1 MTIDEKYDI
10 VIVGAGPTG
19 LAIAHC
25 CSSIK
30 GMKILVIDRE
40 KTIGGCHRVIRDS
53 NGLFTEHGPRIY
65 LSIYKT
71 LFFLMKDMGLNIDDV
86 FVLYKYTL
94 IELLLQNVFPNIT
107 FSEVLILILD
117 FLYYMYDDRYGENVN
132 YEKHLKDKMFSN
144 KMIDILD
151 RTFRF
156 LDGATLSSYS
166 LNKVQSV
173 FNSATIVTIYQPK
186 QPLDEGLFTYWKTF
200 LEKRGVDFLLE
211 TNVEKINYNNG
222 KIVSINIKNKLIQLD
237 KLILAVPP
245 SSMTKILESNN
256 DSNIKN
262 CFGDFKLFE
271 EWSEKT
277 EYIEYISITYHFVN
291 DIDIPI
297 ISGATMDTEW
307 GILCINLSD
316 YMNNVEKKYK
326 KLLSLAITITDRKS
340 KYINK
345 TANECTAEELFDEVY
360 RQIKKS
366 IYPNLPKK
374 GEYKAI
380 MNPNN
385 YYKNGKWNTKDEA
398 FFNTF
403 GTKYIKNTSDTIS
416 NIYNAG
422 SHNGNDLI
430 HYTTM
435 ESAVSNGINLSTELF
450 PELKDRYNVQP
461 FITTIDYIFYLI
473 ITIIILI
480 LVILLLRNI

>member
-156 LDGATLSSYS
+156 
-166 LNKVQSV
+166 
-173 FNSATIVTIYQPK
+173 
-186 QPLDEGLFTYWKTF
+186 
-200 LEKRGVDFLLE
+200 
-211 TNVEKINYNNG
+211 
-222 KIVSINIKNKLIQLD
+222 
-237 KLILAVPP
+237 
-245 SSMTKILESNN
+245 
-256 DSNIKN
+256 
-262 CFGDFKLFE
+262 
-271 EWSEKT
+271 
-277 EYIEYISITYHFVN
+277 
-291 DIDIPI
+291 
-297 ISGATMDTEW
+297 
-307 GILCINLSD
+307 
-316 YMNNVEKKYK
+316 
-326 KLLSLAITITDRKS
+326 
-340 KYINK
+340 
-345 TANECTAEELFDEVY
+345 
-360 RQIKKS
+360 
-366 IYPNLPKK
+366 
-374 GEYKAI
+374 
-380 MNPNN
+380 
-385 YYKNGKWNTKDEA
+385 
-398 FFNTF
+398 
-403 GTKYIKNTSDTIS
+403 
-416 NIYNAG
+416 
-422 SHNGNDLI
+422 
-430 HYTTM
+430 
-435 ESAVSNGINLSTELF
+435 
-450 PELKDRYNVQP
+450 
-461 FITTIDYIFYLI
+461 
-473 ITIIILI
+473 
-480 LVILLLRNI
+480 